1 MLSRMASTEERVREN
16 RLRRVA
22 ARRGFKLTR
31 SRRRDPK
38 ALDYGLYWLTDTRTG
53 DPVSPEAGL
62 TIDEM
67 EERFLS

>member
-1 MLSRMASTEERVREN
+1 MLSAMRPTEERVREN

-22 ARRGFKLTR
+22 ERRGLKLTR

-38 ALDYGLYWLTDTRTG
+38 ALDFGLYWLTDQRTG
-53 DPVSPEAGL
+53 AQVSPEAGIPL
-62 TIDEM
+62 EEM